1 MASYDYDKLGRPIDR
16 TSSSETGTVSKA
28 ELVKAYRE
36 QMEWRDSMLETA
48 QKLDSPFY
56 TLNENGRADL
66 IRARDI
72 YTKFD
77 MLLEIYLREH

>member
-36 QMEWRDSMLETA
+36 QIEWRDSMLETA
-48 QKLDSPFY
+48 RKLDCPF
-56 TLNENGRADL
+56 TMLNDEGRVNL

-72 YTKFD
+72 YTKCD
-77 MLLEIYLREH
+77 MLLEMYLREH